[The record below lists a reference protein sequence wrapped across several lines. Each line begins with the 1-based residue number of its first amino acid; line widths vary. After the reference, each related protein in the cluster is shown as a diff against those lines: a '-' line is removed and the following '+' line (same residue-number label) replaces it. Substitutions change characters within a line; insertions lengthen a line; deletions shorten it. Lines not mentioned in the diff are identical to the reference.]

1 MGRNRTSYLVRCYR
15 FCRLLVHVAY
25 AVILVAFFFPQF
37 NKQQRALVVK
47 HWSVTLLRIL
57 NVRLDVK
64 GKQPAA
70 IPANTVVA
78 ANHVSWLDIFL
89 LYTQYY
95 TRFVAKAEVRTWPV
109 IGWLNKRVG
118 TLFIERIRR
127 RDVGRMNREISQ
139 ALSGGDCVTIF
150 PEGTTSDGTYIRT
163 FHPPLLEPAAMSQ
176 STVLPVALRFRDPDG
191 GINTEVAYA
200 GETTL
205 MESILGVL
213 GQQDIRAE
221 LIFTEPIPALGKSRR
236 DLTQAAETAIVACLR
251 LSGLRRKPE
260 ITGGLPGTLQTDS
273 RPTNSRCPAPEGY
286 PEAKDPALTNARK

>member
-1 MGRNRTSYLVRCYR
+1 MGRNRTSYLVRSYR

-25 AVILVAFFFPQF
+25 AVILIAFFFPQS
-37 NKQQRALVVK
+37 NKEQRALVVK
-47 HWSVTLLRIL
+47 RWSVTLLRIL

-70 IPANTVVA
+70 TPANTMVA

-95 TRFVAKAEVRTWPV
+95 TRFVAKAEVRNWPV

-127 RDVGRMNREISQ
+127 HDVARINQKISE
-139 ALSGGDCVTIF
+139 ALSGGDCITIF
-150 PEGTTSDGTYIRT
+150 PEGTTSDGTYIYT
-163 FHPPLLEPAAMSQ
+163 FHPPLLEPAVMSQ
-176 STVLPVALRFRDPDG
+176 STLLPVALRFRDPDG
-191 GINTEVAYA
+191 EINTRVAYA

-221 LIFTEPIPALGKSRR
+221 LIFTEPIPASGKSRR
-236 DLTQAAETAIVACLR
+236 DLTRAAETAIVACLR
-251 LSGLRRKPE
+251 LSALRRKPE
-260 ITGGLPGTLQTDS
+260 ISGGLPGTPQTDS
-273 RPTNSRCPAPEGY
+273 RPTNSRYPAPEGY